1 MQLKQN
7 LNKKLIA
14 LAAILSTSMA
24 ATAAPSNQEIM
35 DMMLELKQEIKQLK
49 NENASLKG
57 EVEGV
62 YVATD
67 EAIKAQAKQATK
79 TTIGGYGELHYNNL
93 EDQIGNADSDKIDMH
108 RYVLFINHEYNDK
121 LRFVSELELE
131 HSIAGDGKEGEIEL
145 EQAYIEYDYNNSTS
159 ISAGLMLIPLG
170 ILNET
175 HEPNTFYGVERN
187 PVEKNIIPSTWW
199 EGGAKISHNLSE
211 GVNVQLMAHSGLK
224 ATTSF
229 KPRDGRQKVGNAG
242 SEHFAYT
249 GAIKYTTI
257 PGLTVGAGFNYQA
270 DFSNGGSGGESSGAD
285 GALMTEVHAIYQKG
299 KFGLR
304 ALYAAWDIEGTGADA
319 LGRDK
324 QFGYYVEPSY
334 QVTETVGVFGRF
346 NKYDNSDGNS
356 TATTIKQTDL
366 GVNWWID
373 PQVVFKADMQMQS
386 VGSGISTEMNG
397 FNVGMGYA
405 F

>member
-1 MQLKQN
+1 MRM
-7 LNKKLIA
+7 NKKLIT
-14 LAAILSTSMA
+14 LAAILSTSLSA
-24 ATAAPSNQEIM
+24 GAAPSNQEIM

-79 TTIGGYGELHYNNL
+79 TTIGGYGELHYNTL
-93 EDQIGNADSDKIDMH
+93 EDQKGNSDTDKIDFH
-108 RYVLFINHEYNDK
+108 RYVLFINHEYNDR

-145 EQAYIEYDYNNSTS
+145 EQAYIEYDLNDDTS
-159 ISAGLMLIPLG
+159 LQAGLILIPLG

-199 EGGAKISHNLSE
+199 EGGVKVSHNLSE

-224 ATTSF
+224 ATSSF
-229 KPRDGRQKVGNAG
+229 KPRDGRQKVGNAK

-249 GAIKYTTI
+249 GALKYTKI
-257 PGLTVGAGFNYQA
+257 PGLTVGAGFNYQS
-270 DFSNGGSGGESSGAD
+270 DFANGGGEAAD
-285 GALMTEVHAIYQKG
+285 AALMTEVHAIYKKD
-299 KFGLR
+299 KFALR
-304 ALYAAWDIEGTGADA
+304 ALYAAWDIDGPGADA

-324 QFGYYVEPSY
+324 QFGYYIEPSY
-334 QVTETVGVFGRF
+334 QLTESVGFFGRF
-346 NKYDNSDGNS
+346 NKYDNNDGNS
-356 TATTIKQTDL
+356 TATEVKQTDI

-373 PQVVFKADMQMQS
+373 PQVVFKADIQMQS
-386 VGSGISTEMNG
+386 TGSGISTEMNG
-397 FNVGMGYA
+397 LNVGMGYA

>member
-1 MQLKQN
+1 MRM
-7 LNKKLIA
+7 NKKLIT
-14 LAAILSTSMA
+14 LAAILSTSLSA
-24 ATAAPSNQEIM
+24 GAAPSNQEIM

-79 TTIGGYGELHYNNL
+79 TTIGGYGELHYNTL
-93 EDQIGNADSDKIDMH
+93 EDQKGNSDTDKIDFH
-108 RYVLFINHEYNDK
+108 RYVLFINHEYNDR

-131 HSIAGDGKEGEIEL
+131 HSIAGEDKAGEIEL
-145 EQAYIEYDYNNSTS
+145 EQAYIEYDLNDDTS
-159 ISAGLMLIPLG
+159 IQAGLILIPLG

-199 EGGAKISHNLSE
+199 EGGAKVSHNLSE
-211 GVNVQLMAHSGLK
+211 GVNIQLMAHSGLK
-224 ATTSF
+224 ATSSF
-229 KPRDGRQKVGNAG
+229 KPRDGRQKVGSAS

-249 GAIKYTTI
+249 GALKYTKI

-270 DFSNGGSGGESSGAD
+270 DFANGGGEAAD
-285 GALMTEVHAIYQKG
+285 AALMTEVHAIYKKD
-299 KFGLR
+299 KFALR
-304 ALYAAWDIEGTGADA
+304 ALYAAWDIDGPGADA

-324 QFGYYVEPSY
+324 QFGYYIEPSY
-334 QVTETVGVFGRF
+334 QLTESVGFFGRF
-346 NKYDNSDGNS
+346 NKYDNNDGNS
-356 TATTIKQTDL
+356 TATEVKQTDI

-373 PQVVFKADMQMQS
+373 PQVVFKADIQMQS
-386 VGSGISTEMNG
+386 TGSGISTEMNG
-397 FNVGMGYA
+397 LNVGMGYA

>member
-1 MQLKQN
+1 M
-7 LNKKLIA
+7 NKTKKTII
-14 LAAILSTSMA
+14 LAALISTGMVA
-24 ATAAPSNQEIM
+24 NAAPSNQEIM
-35 DMMLELKQEIKQLK
+35 DMMLELKNEVKQLK
-49 NENASLKG
+49 TENKALKG
-57 EVEGV
+57 EVEDV
-62 YVATD
+62 AVATD
-67 EAIKAQAKQATK
+67 EAIKAQVKLSGK
-79 TTIGGYGELHYNNL
+79 TTIGGYGELHYNGL
-93 EDQIGNADSDKIDMH
+93 DDQIGNSDVDKIDFH
-108 RYVLFINHEYNDK
+108 RFVLFINHEYNDK

-131 HSIAGDGKEGEIEL
+131 HSIAGEGKAGEIEL
-145 EQAYIEYDYNNSTS
+145 EQAYVEYDYNDSTS
-159 ISAGLMLIPLG
+159 IQAGLILIPLG

-229 KPRDGRQKVGNAG
+229 KPRDGRQKVGSAK

-346 NKYDNSDGNS
+346 NKYDNNDGNS
-356 TATTIKQTDL
+356 TATAIKQTDI
-366 GVNWWID
+366 GVNWWLD
-373 PQVVFKADMQMQS
+373 PQVVFKADIQMQS
-386 VGSGISTEMNG
+386 VGSGISKEMTGLNL
-397 FNVGMGYA
+397 GMGYA